1 MCQRLD
7 TTAAC
12 KDRRI
17 ERIESQN
24 GLTRVLAR
32 KEEEA
37 SSQVSKVSRANG
49 SPLPA
54 TPSISVM
61 KVKGSLR
68 RLCAHCKVVRRGKAV
83 FVICSETPRH
93 KQRQGFHTL
102 ITTSLQAGGSPSAAE
117 GDAANSCSSECE
129 CGCGR
134 NGKVTGVHRLALP
147 ELR

>member
-1 MCQRLD
+1 
-7 TTAAC
+7 
-12 KDRRI
+12 
-17 ERIESQN
+17 
-24 GLTRVLAR
+24 
-32 KEEEA
+32 
-37 SSQVSKVSRANG
+37 
-49 SPLPA
+49 
-54 TPSISVM
+54 M

-102 ITTSLQAGGSPSAAE
+102 ITTSLQQASSGGAPGVE
-117 GDAANSCSSECE
+117 DANTCSSECE

-147 ELR
+147 QLR